1 MVKLAAAFPPSFLS
15 PNAVADKT
23 ALWREDILD
32 ANRWITPAIFAK
44 GVRLIVRTVATSEYL
59 PPPGQAIDHF
69 RQAKLILERDA
80 AHAAAEATAR
90 QATVTEVTPTP
101 IPTPGIHPDG
111 RPLLDSLAE
120 KERRIDAEK
129 EAARE
134 YLRRKFGKGSAQE
147 TLLDRLA
154 RPLSTGQ
161 RRVTRVEWADGEVS
175 EVEQI
180 GQYQKPLSERAQD
193 PENKAILKRYAE
205 TKPYNDVDFAR
216 DHPDHVEPWPPRP
229 SAADVWPTMRDD
241 EPEPGPDG
249 EGDTAA

>member
-1 MVKLAAAFPPSFLS
+1 MVAWAMVKLAAAFPPSFLS

-69 RQAKLILERDA
+69 RHAKLILERDA
-80 AHAAAEATAR
+80 AHAAAEAAAR
-90 QATVTEVTPTP
+90 QAIVTEVTPTSG
-101 IPTPGIHPDG
+101 THPDG
-111 RPLLDSLAE
+111 RPLLDSLTE
-120 KERRIDAEK
+120 QERRIDAEK

-154 RPLSTGQ
+154 RPLSTGE
-161 RRVTRVEWADGEVS
+161 RRVTRIVWADTGQIS
-175 EVEQI
+175 DVEQI
-180 GQYQKPLSERAQD
+180 GQYQKPLSERAQE

-216 DHPDHVEPWPPRP
+216 DHPDHVEAWPPRP
-229 SAADVWPTMRDD
+229 SAADVWPTMPDDDPD
-241 EPEPGPDG
+241 EP
-249 EGDTAA
+249 GDDAA